1 MEHPGFVN
9 KVSRNEKCVKE
20 LYTNDL
26 SFTAYLMLRGYKVTS
41 AKALGKSYK
50 FSVLVGDEEE
60 DHLRIDYVN
69 SEIAK
74 FDAAV
79 RDLKKILFS
88 GDK

>member
-1 MEHPGFVN
+1 M
-9 KVSRNEKCVKE
+9 KDI
-20 LYTNDL
+20 YTNDL
-26 SFTAYLMLRGYKVTS
+26 SFTAYLILRGYKVTS

-50 FSVLVGDEEE
+50 FSVLVGDTEEE
-60 DHLRIDYVN
+60 NLRIDYVN
-69 SEIAK
+69 SDIAK